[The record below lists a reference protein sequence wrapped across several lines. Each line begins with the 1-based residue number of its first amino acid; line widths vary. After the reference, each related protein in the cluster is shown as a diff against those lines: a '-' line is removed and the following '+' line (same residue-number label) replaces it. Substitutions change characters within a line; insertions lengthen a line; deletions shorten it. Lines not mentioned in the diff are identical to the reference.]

1 MNNLFLLSGLSV
13 ALFLFFGP
21 AIRNLLSRVIN
32 RKVEAS
38 DVRSF
43 CETDIWSLDD
53 PVSNNV
59 EVGSRDEWILN

>member
-1 MNNLFLLSGLSV
+1 VNNLFLLSGLSV
-13 ALFLFFGP
+13 ALFLFLGP

-32 RKVEAS
+32 PKVEAT
-38 DVRSF
+38 DMRSF

-59 EVGSRDEWILN
+59 DAGSRDEWILN